1 MDKVRNNF
9 SDVAICGLSSGNKRS
24 IKKQIKG
31 IVLCIDE
38 KGRGAEIMINA
49 ESPRIYN
56 QLTVT
61 KSSGGYTMIN
71 DNELINS
78 GTSGGTFPGGCKFFG
93 TCLTTKKFT
102 FFIDVSGSMGGQ
114 YAQG

>member
-1 MDKVRNNF
+1 M
-9 SDVAICGLSSGNKRS
+9 STGNKRS
-24 IKKQIKG
+24 IKNEIKG

-49 ESPRIYN
+49 ESPKINN

-71 DNELINS
+71 EN
-78 GTSGGTFPGGCKFFG
+78 
-93 TCLTTKKFT
+93 
-102 FFIDVSGSMGGQ
+102 
-114 YAQG
+114 